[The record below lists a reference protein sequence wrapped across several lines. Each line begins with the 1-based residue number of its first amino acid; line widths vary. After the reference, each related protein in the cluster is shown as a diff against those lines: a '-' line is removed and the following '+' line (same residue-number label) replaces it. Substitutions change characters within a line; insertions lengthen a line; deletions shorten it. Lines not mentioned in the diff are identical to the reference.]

1 MPSAP
6 SGKLRADRLQKA
18 GSNEPVDLWVY
29 SAYPKD
35 KWLARK
41 AGDFI
46 HAEHPGTAI
55 QISDDLLEILT
66 VEGTSKPGYVV
77 RYGLKKWDPKHA
89 VRVCIPYT
97 PQTQARSA
105 AEYLDDQAKH
115 ALRARILW
123 MFPLAGL
130 APDPMQREWEAKTA
144 LNMAAVSGFST
155 LTTLAV
161 YITLGQIYGRFPPNR
176 GLLVLIN
183 YLGVESFF
191 RLLWIVSTGK
201 PHGTILLTL
210 PYLFWEAVARPDRLR
225 QRKEQWV
232 KFSYEGDEVIRQL
245 GGARLQVRSM
255 LFDDLLAGPSPV
267 RFEGAVYRPVAWRQE
282 GAGLRRRLIY
292 ELERTADSAEKKFR
306 EYTQPRS
313 PERQR
318 VVEESTRNRDRTQAL
333 AFLWGVYPR
342 PEQLRLEAKNHFL
355 STKWTSLTAGLLL
368 ASSVLQAWVTLLM
381 GGGIYLLASP
391 IYFFFESL
399 YRLYRS
405 KIHLAPA
412 GSLAGLVFG
421 LFISPPK

>member
-1 MPSAP
+1 M
-6 SGKLRADRLQKA
+6 QKA
-18 GSNEPVDLWVY
+18 GPNEPIDFWVY

-41 AGDFI
+41 SGDFT

-55 QISDDLLEILT
+55 QISDDLLEILA
-66 VEGTSKPGYVV
+66 VEETSAPGYVV

-97 PQTQARSA
+97 PQTQAESA

-115 ALRARILW
+115 RLRERILW
-123 MFPLAGL
+123 LFPLAGL
-130 APDPMQREWEAKTA
+130 APDPVQRGWEVKTG
-144 LNMAAVSGFST
+144 LNMAAVSAFST
-155 LTTLAV
+155 LVTLAA

-191 RLLWIVSTGK
+191 RLLWIVITGK

-210 PYLFWEAVARPDRLR
+210 PYLLWESVARPEKRR
-225 QRKEQWV
+225 QRKEQWL
-232 KFSYEGDEVIRQL
+232 KFSYEGDEVVRQP

-267 RFEGAVYRPVAWRQE
+267 RFEGAVYRPVTWRQE

-292 ELERTADSAEKKFR
+292 ELERSNDPAEKKCR

-313 PERQR
+313 AERQK
-318 VVEESTRNRDRTQAL
+318 VVEELTRNRDRTQTL

-342 PEQLRLEAKNHFL
+342 SEQLRLEAKYHFP

-368 ASSVLQAWVTLLM
+368 ASSVLQAWATLLV
-381 GGGIYLLASP
+381 GGGSYLLASP
-391 IYFFFESL
+391 VYFFCESL
-399 YRLYRS
+399 YRLHRS
-405 KIHLAPA
+405 KVHLEPA

-421 LFISPPK
+421 LFIRPPK

>member
-6 SGKLRADRLQKA
+6 KGKLRPDRMQKA
-18 GSNEPVDLWVY
+18 GPNEPVDLWIY

-41 AGDFI
+41 SGDFT

-55 QISDDLLEILT
+55 QTADELLEILT
-66 VEGTSKPGYVV
+66 VEETSAPGYVV
-77 RYGLKKWDPKHA
+77 RYGLKKWEPRNA

-97 PQTQARSA
+97 PQAREESA

-115 ALRARILW
+115 ALRTRILW
-123 MFPLAGL
+123 LFPLAGL
-130 APDPMQREWEAKTA
+130 APDPVQREWEAKTA
-144 LNMAAVSGFST
+144 LNMAAVSAFST
-155 LTTLAV
+155 LVTLAA

-176 GLLVLIN
+176 GLLALIN

-191 RLLWIVSTGK
+191 RLLWIVITGK

-210 PYLFWEAVARPDRLR
+210 PYLLWEAVARPERRR

-232 KFSYEGDEVIRQL
+232 KFSYEGDEVIRQP
-245 GGARLQVRSM
+245 GGARLQIRSM
-255 LFDDLLAGPSPV
+255 LFDDLLIGPSPI
-267 RFEGAVYRPVAWRQE
+267 RFEGAVYKPVSWRQE

-292 ELERTADSAEKKFR
+292 ELERTNDPVEKNFR

-313 PERQR
+313 PQRQR
-318 VVEESTRNRDRTQAL
+318 TVEELTRNRDRSRTL
-333 AFLWGVYPR
+333 AFLWGVFPR
-342 PEQLRLEAKNHFL
+342 PEQLRLEAKYYFPAA
-355 STKWTSLTAGLLL
+355 TWTSLTAVLFLV
-368 ASSVLQAWVTLLM
+368 SSILQAWVTHLL
-381 GGGIYLLASP
+381 GGAIFMFASP
-391 IYFFFESL
+391 AYFFCESL

-405 KIHLAPA
+405 KVHLEPA

-421 LFISPPK
+421 LLIHPPK